1 VAGDRVMIYFPRK
14 MCLSISTTRAIQPWN
29 QEAEKTATLKYFEVH
44 GI

>member
-1 VAGDRVMIYFPRK
+1 VEGDMMMIHFPRK
-14 MCLSISTTRAIQPWN
+14 RCLSISTTRAMQPWN